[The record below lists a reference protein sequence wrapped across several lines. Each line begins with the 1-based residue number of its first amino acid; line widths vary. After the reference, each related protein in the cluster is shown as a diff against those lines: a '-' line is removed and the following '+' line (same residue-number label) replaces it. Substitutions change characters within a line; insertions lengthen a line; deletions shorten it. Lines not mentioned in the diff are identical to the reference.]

1 MRNEDKIARGI
12 RFRREDFRTA
22 FSELRP
28 QDAVP
33 SDIPPKH
40 LFKVSPIPVGASAE
54 NVQTWLT
61 SLSWKARPM
70 RLLASNVWLCASSEV
85 YESQFEMWDSLPILI
100 KWIQSRAPGEKV
112 VIAGNTS
119 RIVPAKSAPPS
130 VDSALQFS
138 DPWAYW
144 NPQSKANSSAT
155 ASAPVPLA
163 AVRKLEA
170 PIEDRFSKQAA
181 DFEAFKDQQIQAIR
195 EIKDSSAKEV
205 TQIRKDMT
213 QLKEA
218 ITTQGKAFDKQNVI
232 NAKEFGAIREEAK
245 EQFKL
250 LAATLQESMK
260 TSLSKQDHAMT
271 SQFQELKTLLQNR
284 ENPPQKPRQEA
295 ENDS

>member
-1 MRNEDKIARGI
+1 
-12 RFRREDFRTA
+12 
-22 FSELRP
+22 
-28 QDAVP
+28 
-33 SDIPPKH
+33 
-40 LFKVSPIPVGASAE
+40 
-54 NVQTWLT
+54 
-61 SLSWKARPM
+61 
-70 RLLASNVWLCASSEV
+70 
-85 YESQFEMWDSLPILI
+85 MWDSLPILI

-119 RIVPAKSAPPS
+119 RIVPAKSAPTS
-130 VDSALQFS
+130 MDSSLQFS

-144 NPQSKANSSAT
+144 NQSKATSVAS

-181 DFEAFKDQQIQAIR
+181 DFEAFKDQQLQAIR

-218 ITTQGKAFDKQNVI
+218 ITTQGKAFDKQNGKAFDKQNVI

-250 LAATLQESMK
+250 LAATLQESMT

-284 ENPPQKPRQEA
+284 ENPPKKPRQEA